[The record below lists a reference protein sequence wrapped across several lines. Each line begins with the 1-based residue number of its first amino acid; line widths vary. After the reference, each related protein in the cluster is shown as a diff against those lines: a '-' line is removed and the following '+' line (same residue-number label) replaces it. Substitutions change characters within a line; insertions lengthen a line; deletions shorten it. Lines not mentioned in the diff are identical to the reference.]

1 MTFSLEKKVKAG
13 LYPGVPSLRFDLLA
27 RFPLCVRYSTAKFNG
42 QTLYFLLTIF
52 FVSFKKY
59 TVKTIENYE
68 KLLELWKDTDSSLP
82 EVDDAKK
89 RLARPEK

>member
-1 MTFSLEKKVKAG
+1 MEAG
-13 LYPGVPSLRFDLLA
+13 LYPGVTSLQFDPLA

-42 QTLYFLLTIF
+42 QTLSFLLTIF

-59 TVKTIENYE
+59 TDKAIENYE
-68 KLLELWKDTDSSLP
+68 KLLEFWKDIDSGLP

-89 RLARPEK
+89 KLAGLKK